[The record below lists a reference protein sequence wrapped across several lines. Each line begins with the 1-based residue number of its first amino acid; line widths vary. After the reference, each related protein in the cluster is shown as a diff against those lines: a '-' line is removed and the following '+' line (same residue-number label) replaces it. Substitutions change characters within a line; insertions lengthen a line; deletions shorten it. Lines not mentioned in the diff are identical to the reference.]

1 MTQSALSSVLLVLTF
16 PDLNPVAIAIG
27 PIQVR
32 WYGLAYMAGL
42 LFGWCYIRNLVGAP
56 QRWGNASPPFPP
68 AAVDDLLLYM
78 TIGVIVGGRLG
89 QVLLYEPGAYY
100 RDPLEIFRLWHG
112 GMAFHGALL
121 ASVLAIY
128 MFAERYHTSF
138 LSTMDLCAAAMPV
151 GQLLGRLANF
161 INGELWGRPTDVP
174 WAMVFPSAARDFPD
188 LEPIGRHPSQLY
200 EAAIEGLLLFAV
212 LRYMTHQR
220 GSLRYPGLTTGIFV
234 VGMAVARSFCE
245 MFREPDVVRLLSS
258 ISLTPGQAYSLPMG
272 LLGLHLMARSR
283 RKRPEAADRS

>member
-42 LFGWCYIRNLVGAP
+42 VFGWYYIRKLVGAP
-56 QRWGNASPPFPP
+56 QRWGNASPPFQPT
-68 AAVDDLLLYM
+68 AVDDLLLYM

-121 ASVLAIY
+121 ASGFAIY
-128 MFAERYHTSF
+128 IFAKHTTRASCRRWTCALRQCRVVSSWGGSQISSTATSGGARPMFRGRCF
-138 LSTMDLCAAAMPV
+138 FR
-151 GQLLGRLANF
+151 QLLATSR
-161 INGELWGRPTDVP
+161 I
-174 WAMVFPSAARDFPD
+174 S
-188 LEPIGRHPSQLY
+188 SQL
-200 EAAIEGLLLFAV
+200 AGIPANCT
-212 LRYMTHQR
+212 R
-220 GSLRYPGLTTGIFV
+220 PGLK
-234 VGMAVARSFCE
+234 ASFYLECC
-245 MFREPDVVRLLSS
+245 D
-258 ISLTPGQAYSLPMG
+258 I
-272 LLGLHLMARSR
+272 
-283 RKRPEAADRS
+283 